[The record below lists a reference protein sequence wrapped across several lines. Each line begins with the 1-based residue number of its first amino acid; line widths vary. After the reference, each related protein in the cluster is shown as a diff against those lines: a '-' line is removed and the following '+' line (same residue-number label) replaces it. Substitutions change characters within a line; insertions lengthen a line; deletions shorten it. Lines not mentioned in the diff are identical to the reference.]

1 MSQKRKT
8 NNRARGKG
16 NNQKNRTKNQGSFT
30 PKKKVP
36 TVTEIEYFDGITVNE
51 LAERLE
57 RSASDLIKLLFLM
70 GTVVNINT
78 TLDVDTIELICLEY
92 NVTPTKVEVV
102 DELALDDEL
111 EDDPNSLENRPPII
125 TIMGHVDHGKT
136 TLLDMIRKTNVVE
149 DEFGGIT
156 QHIGAYQ
163 IKHKG
168 QKMTFLD
175 TPGHQAFTAMRARGA
190 KVTDLV
196 IIVVAADDGV
206 MPQTRE
212 AIDHAKV
219 ANVPI
224 IVAIN
229 KIDKP
234 NPNFDRVYSEFTDLG
249 IVPEEWGGNTV
260 FAKIS
265 AKTGEGIESLLETI
279 QVATDL
285 EELKANPNRLST
297 GTVIEAK
304 LDKGR
309 GPVAT
314 LLVQNGTL
322 HTGDT
327 LVVGS
332 TFAKIRK
339 MTDSNGRELT
349 EALPSM
355 PVEVI
360 GLQEV
365 PIAGDLFKSY
375 ADEKRARFIAEKRNQ
390 VRIEADRSSSS
401 AMSLDDLSRQIAQG
415 ETQDINII
423 IKADV
428 QGSAEALK
436 SSLEQLSSE
445 EIRVNVIRATAG
457 TITENDILL
466 ATASHAIVIGFNI
479 RPTSAVRKVAEEQG
493 VDIRLYN
500 IIYQAIEAIES
511 AMKGMMAP
519 VFKEVIYGQAEV
531 REIFKASSIGTIAGT
546 MVVDGKIHR
555 DSDCRLIRDG
565 VVVYDGK
572 ISGLK
577 RFKDDAKSVS
587 QGYECGI
594 TIANFN
600 DVKVGDIIEAYGEE
614 EIEQD

>member
-1 MSQKRKT
+1 MSQKKKNKRVKG
-8 NNRARGKG
+8 RG
-16 NNQKNRTKNQGSFT
+16 NQSRNKSKNPASIA

-36 TVTEIEYFDGITVNE
+36 TVTEIEYFDGITVTD

-57 RSASDLIKLLFLM
+57 RSPSELIKLLFLM
-70 GTVVNINT
+70 GTVVTINSS
-78 TLDVDTIELICLEY
+78 LDSETVELICMEY
-92 NVTPTKVEVV
+92 NVTAQKVEVI
-102 DELALDDEL
+102 DELALDDDIQ
-111 EDDPNSLENRPPII
+111 DDPKDLKPRPPII

-136 TLLDMIRKTNVVE
+136 TLLDTIRKTNVVS

-163 IKHKG
+163 IRHNN
-168 QKMTFLD
+168 QLLTFLD

-196 IIVVAADDGV
+196 IIVVAADDGM

-219 ANVPI
+219 AEVPM

-234 NPNFDRVYSEFTDLG
+234 GANFDRIYSEFADAG
-249 IVPEEWGGNTV
+249 ITPEEWGGDTV

-265 AKTGEGIESLLETI
+265 AKTGEGIEDLLETI
-279 QVATDL
+279 LVATEL
-285 EELKANPNRLST
+285 EELSANPNRT
-297 GTVIEAK
+297 AIGTVIEAK

-322 HTGDT
+322 HVGDP

-332 TFAKIRK
+332 IFARIRK
-339 MTDSNGRELT
+339 MTDSNGRELV

-355 PVEVI
+355 PVEII
-360 GLQEV
+360 GLQDV
-365 PIAGDLFKSY
+365 PTAGDLFKSY
-375 ADEKRARFIAEKRNQ
+375 DSEKRARFVAEKRNIAK
-390 VRIEADRSSSS
+390 VEADRSASS
-401 AMSLDDLSRQIAQG
+401 AMSLDDLSRQIAEG
-415 ETQDINII
+415 AVQDINII
-423 IKADV
+423 LKADV

-436 SSLEQLSSE
+436 SSLEQLSSD

-466 ATASHAIVIGFNI
+466 ATASHAVIIGFNI

-500 IIYQAIEAIES
+500 VIYQAIEAIES

-519 VFKEVIYGQAEV
+519 VFEEVIYGQAEV
-531 REIFKASSIGTIAGT
+531 REIFKASSIGTIAGS
-546 MVVDGKIHR
+546 MVVDGKIFR
-555 DSDCRLIRDG
+555 DGKCRLIRDG
-565 VVVYDGK
+565 VVIYDGK
-572 ISGLK
+572 VLGLK
-577 RFKDDAKSVS
+577 RFKDDAKTVS

-594 TIANFN
+594 TIENFN
-600 DVKVGDIIEAYGEE
+600 DIKVGDVIEAYGEE
-614 EIEQD
+614 EIAQD